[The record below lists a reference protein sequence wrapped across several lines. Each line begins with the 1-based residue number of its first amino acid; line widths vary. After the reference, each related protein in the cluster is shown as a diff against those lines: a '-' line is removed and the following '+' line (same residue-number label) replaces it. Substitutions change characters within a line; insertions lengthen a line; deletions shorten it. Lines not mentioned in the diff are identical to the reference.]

1 MSKRK
6 IKLVLSI
13 RSLEIGGAERQFLEI
28 VKNID
33 YNEFEV
39 LVVTSHY
46 GTLDNEITNAQF
58 FCLNKNSK
66 WDLRALWKMRNRI
79 NKFTPDVVYSF
90 MPDMNITMSLM
101 KLSTRKRFKLIWGQ
115 FGSDLDFSEYGL
127 IRKKLYQIQ
136 RILEFTTDALISDA
150 ERGIEFLQKF
160 NYKLSRNIVI
170 NSGTSIE
177 RFKRNEKF
185 RDEFRKKYS
194 LVKGQ
199 IAIGIC
205 SRLDPMKGYYVFA
218 KAAKLI
224 LKDFPDTMFFSIGY
238 GQDDIRDNCTS
249 ILDGYSDKF
258 IWLGKQM
265 SPEKIMS
272 GWDIYVSPSLFGE
285 GFSNSIIEAMS
296 CSLPVIA
303 TDVGDAPVQING
315 VGVALTPGNENLL
328 YDTLKEWIISK
339 YYISAGEKSR
349 KRVVENFSS
358 REMTK
363 KTENFIKE
371 IL

>member
-1 MSKRK
+1 MSKSK
-6 IKLVLSI
+6 IRLVLSI
-13 RSLEIGGAERQFLEI
+13 NSLEIGGAERQFLEI

-46 GTLDNEITNAQF
+46 GTLDNEITDAKF
-58 FCLNKNSK
+58 FCLNKQSK
-66 WDLRALWKMRNRI
+66 GDVRALWKLRCRI
-79 NKFTPDVVYSF
+79 NKFKPDVVYSF
-90 MPDMNITMSLM
+90 MPDMNITMSVM
-101 KLSTRKRFKLIWGQ
+101 KLITRKRFKLIWGQ
-115 FGSDLDFSEYGL
+115 FGSDLDFSAYGS
-127 IRKKLYQIQ
+127 IRKRLYQLQ
-136 RILEFTTDALISDA
+136 KVLEFTSDALISDA
-150 ERGIEFLQKF
+150 ERGIEFLQKI
-160 NYKLSRNIVI
+160 NYKLSRSTVI
-170 NSGTSIE
+170 NSGTSTE

-194 LVKGQ
+194 LGKDQ

-205 SRLDPMKGYYVFA
+205 SRLDPMKGYHVFA

-224 LKDFPDTMFFSIGY
+224 LKDFPNTMFFSIGY
-238 GQDDIRDNCTS
+238 GQDEIKDECVS

-258 IWLGKQM
+258 IWCGKQL
-265 SPEKIMS
+265 SPEKILS

-303 TDVGDAPVQING
+303 TDVGDAPVQISG
-315 VGVALTPGNENLL
+315 VGVALTPGNENQL
-328 YDTLKEWIISK
+328 YDTIKEWIISK
-339 YYISAGEKSR
+339 SYIIAGDMSR

-363 KTENFIKE
+363 KTENYIKE
-371 IL
+371 LI